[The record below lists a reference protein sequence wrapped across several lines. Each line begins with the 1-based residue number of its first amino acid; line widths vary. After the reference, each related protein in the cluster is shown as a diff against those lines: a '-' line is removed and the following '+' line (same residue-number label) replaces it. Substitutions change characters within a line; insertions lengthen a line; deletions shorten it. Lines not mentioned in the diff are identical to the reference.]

1 MILMRI
7 KNVDPKGWYDIPGYD
22 GLYQINYWGNVRK
35 RLKYGFYKQL
45 HPYVKKSRKGK
56 RFIKL
61 CGKEWVVMS
70 LMRIT
75 FIGDLPEGYV
85 TYHKNGIKTD
95 DVLSNIGV
103 MTRSELSKKTSQL
116 TGRSFK
122 VAKINRDGEIVAFYK
137 SAREAGRE
145 NHMCCQTVLDYING
159 KMKGIYAPDGYAY
172 CKDTDDEITKL
183 IRRIEISNK
192 AECGVNFT
200 QAPAVVFDF

>member
-1 MILMRI
+1 MRDTYED
-7 KNVDPKGWYDIPGYD
+7 KKCRSER
-22 GLYQINYWGNVRK
+22 LVR
-35 RLKYGFYKQL
+35 
-45 HPYVKKSRKGK
+45 HSR
-56 RFIKL
+56 L

-75 FIGDLPEGYV
+75 FIGELPKGYV

-103 MTRSELSKKTSQL
+103 MARSELSKKTSQL
-116 TGRSFK
+116 TGRAFK

-145 NHMCCQTVLDYING
+145 NHMCYQTVLDYING

-183 IRRIEISNK
+183 IRKIEQKN
-192 AECGVNFT
+192 AEECGVNFT
-200 QAPAVVFDF
+200 RAPEVIFDF

>member
-1 MILMRI
+1 MISMRI
-7 KNVDPKGWYDIPGYD
+7 KNVNPKGWYDIPDYD

-35 RLKYGFYKQL
+35 RLKYGCYKQL

-75 FIGDLPEGYV
+75 Y
-85 TYHKNGIKTD
+85 
-95 DVLSNIGV
+95 
-103 MTRSELSKKTSQL
+103 
-116 TGRSFK
+116 
-122 VAKINRDGEIVAFYK
+122 
-137 SAREAGRE
+137 
-145 NHMCCQTVLDYING
+145 MCYQTVLDYVNG

>member
-35 RLKYGFYKQL
+35 RLKYVCYKQL

-75 FIGDLPEGYV
+75 FIGELPEGYV

-95 DVLSNIGV
+95 DVLKDRQEFIEATNKLK
-103 MTRSELSKKTSQL
+103 RELKRTWL
-116 TGRSFK
+116 C
-122 VAKINRDGEIVAFYK
+122 KIMIRL
-137 SAREAGRE
+137 
-145 NHMCCQTVLDYING
+145 LDW
-159 KMKGIYAPDGYAY
+159 
-172 CKDTDDEITKL
+172 L
-183 IRRIEISNK
+183 
-192 AECGVNFT
+192 AEKI
-200 QAPAVVFDF
+200 